1 MMDFQRDQPFMPHN
15 CRDFSIDPKPHHLG
29 KKMVISCLGSP
40 ETTNN
45 LGCNEDWWVVV
56 TTTQIEKKKGAGQN
70 WIMSSWHEF
79 SACVC
84 LFFSSSSSV
93 LAGKSKVSVSF
104 GFITYVCHLC
114 IRVSYTYNCWFDLS
128 SRSIIYIIYISHLNP
143 SFSFSIHLPSK
154 YVPRGKTGFVA

>member
-1 MMDFQRDQPFMPHN
+1 MPHN

-40 ETTNN
+40 ETTKN

-56 TTTQIEKKKGAGQN
+56 TTTQIEKNRVQVKIGSCPVGTN
-70 WIMSSWHEF
+70 SPRV
-79 SACVC
+79 CVS
-84 LFFSSSSSV
+84 FFFSSSSV

-104 GFITYVCHLC
+104 GSITYVCHLC
-114 IRVSYTYNCWFDLS
+114 IRVSYTYNCRFDLS

-143 SFSFSIHLPSK
+143 SFSFSIQLPSK
-154 YVPRGKTGFVA
+154 YVPFWRGKTGFVA